1 MSTKTLRKRIALVA
15 VSALG
20 AGLLS
25 VAPASAATTTIV
37 ADDISITTTTTS
49 TLGANLGVCT
59 VSASASAT
67 VTTAASLVFT
77 AVSGAT
83 GYLKVTDGPGYF
95 SAVSGAGN
103 TLNASGSTATFV
115 GDVAGT
121 STLKATAVGKV
132 YVTAYTNA
140 DAAIESYV
148 ITVAASCAGDTFSPA
163 YSFFRGVTESGGD
176 TATTNVD
183 QTGSLDVENTSAYI
197 KYALWDAYSAAL
209 TTSGALVVTAT
220 NNARV
225 GINAAGTT
233 STAVLATTGGAGYIQ
248 VKAPTDG
255 TAVDTVVTATFNGVT
270 VGSKSIKIRG
280 LAKKLVVSDP
290 TIGLSGVAYTDT
302 TTNGVGTFTYQ
313 WQDSAGNALINGSRA
328 ASASALTGLNT
339 LVTAAAAGAGG
350 DSAAGT
356 ITKPTTLTGDTSYGE
371 GRFSCQGSTK
381 SGSAQIAVAGYNANL
396 ELIVSNVFTAQC
408 GGEVDTWTI
417 SLDKASYATG
427 EIGTLTITAKDAN
440 GAMPASYSTLSGV
453 AASSLGGGGTFIA
466 TPADT
471 AVTTLGVKTYKF
483 YATNTPGA
491 YTATVD
497 INAVTEYSAKFAQY
511 KVVDG
516 SGAVSLADV
525 LKAVVSLIASINKQ
539 IAALQKAL
547 LKK

>member
-1 MSTKTLRKRIALVA
+1 MSTKTLRKRIAVVA
-15 VSALG
+15 VSALT
-20 AGLLS
+20 AGLVS
-25 VAPASAATTTIV
+25 VVAAPSAFAGQAV
-37 ADDISITTTTTS
+37 AADFSITSTS
-49 TLGANLGVCT
+49 SSSAGANLGICT
-59 VSASASAT
+59 SSADASAT
-67 VTTAASLVFT
+67 ITTAASLVFT
-77 AVSGAT
+77 QATAAT

-95 SAVSGAGN
+95 SAVSGNGQ
-103 TLNASGSTATFV
+103 TLNSSGSTATF
-115 GDVAGT
+115 AGT
-121 STLKATAVGKV
+121 ATGTATLKATAVGKV
-132 YVTAYTNA
+132 YVTAYTTL
-140 DAAIESYV
+140 DAAVESYV
-148 ITVAASCAGDTFSPA
+148 ITVAASCAGDAFAPA
-163 YSFFRGVTESGGD
+163 YSFFRGVTASGEA
-176 TATTNVD
+176 ATTNVD

-255 TAVDTVVTATFNGVT
+255 TPVDTVVTATFNGVT
-270 VGSKSIKIRG
+270 VGSKAIKIRG
-280 LAKKLVVSDP
+280 VAKKLVVSDP
-290 TIGLSGVAYTDT
+290 TIGLSGIAYTGT
-302 TTNGVGTFTYQ
+302 TTDGVGTFTYQ
-313 WQDSAGNALINGSRA
+313 WQDSAGNALINGSRQ

-350 DSAAGT
+350 NSAAGA
-356 ITKPTTLTGDTSYGE
+356 ITLPTTLTGLTSYGE
-371 GRFSCQGSTK
+371 GRFSCQGSTT

-497 INAVTEYSAKFAQY
+497 INAETEYSAKYAQY
-511 KVVDG
+511 KVVDASG
-516 SGAVSLADV
+516 SVTNADV
-525 LKAVVSLIASINKQ
+525 LKAIVSLIASINKQ

>member
-1 MSTKTLRKRIALVA
+1 
-15 VSALG
+15 
-20 AGLLS
+20 
-25 VAPASAATTTIV
+25 
-37 ADDISITTTTTS
+37 
-49 TLGANLGVCT
+49 

-67 VTTAASLVFT
+67 ITTAATLTFT
-77 AVSGAT
+77 STTLGT

-95 SAVSGAGN
+95 SAVSGTDN
-103 TLNASGSTATFV
+103 TLNASGSTATF
-115 GDVAGT
+115 AGT
-121 STLKATAVGKV
+121 AGGTATLKATAVGKV
-132 YVTAYTNA
+132 YVTAFTSA
-140 DAAIESYV
+140 DAAVESYV

-163 YSFFRGVTESGGD
+163 NSFFRGVTASGEA
-176 TATTNVD
+176 ATTNVD
-183 QTGSLDVENTSAYI
+183 QTGSTDVENTSAYI
-197 KYALWDAYSAAL
+197 KYALWDAYDAEL

-255 TAVDTVVTATFNGVT
+255 AAVDTVVTATFNGVT

-290 TIGLSGVAYTDT
+290 TIGLSGIAYSGTST
-302 TTNGVGTFTYQ
+302 AGVGTFTYQ
-313 WQDSAGNALINGSRA
+313 WQDSAGNALINGSRDIA
-328 ASASALTGLNT
+328 ASALTGLNT
-339 LVTAAAAGAGG
+339 LVTAAGTGTASNA
-350 DSAAGT
+350 DSVPSA
-356 ITKPTTLTGDTSYGE
+356 LTGDDSYGV
-371 GRFSCQGSTK
+371 GTFSCQGSTK
-381 SGSAQIAVAGYNANL
+381 SGSASIAVAGYNANL

-525 LKAVVSLIASINKQ
+525 LKAIVSLIASINKQ

>member
-1 MSTKTLRKRIALVA
+1 
-15 VSALG
+15 
-20 AGLLS
+20 
-25 VAPASAATTTIV
+25 
-37 ADDISITTTTTS
+37 
-49 TLGANLGVCT
+49 

-67 VTTAASLVFT
+67 ITTAATLTFT
-77 AVSGAT
+77 STTLGT

-95 SAVSGAGN
+95 ATVSGTGN
-103 TLNASGSTATFV
+103 TLNASGSTATF
-115 GDVAGT
+115 AGT
-121 STLKATAVGKV
+121 AGGTATLKATAVGKV
-132 YVTAYTNA
+132 YVTAFTSA
-140 DAAIESYV
+140 DAAVESYV

-163 YSFFRGVTESGGD
+163 NSFFRGVTASGEA
-176 TATTNVD
+176 ATTNVD
-183 QTGSLDVENTSAYI
+183 QTGSTDVENTSAYI
-197 KYALWDAYSAAL
+197 KYALWDAYDAEL

-255 TAVDTVVTATFNGVT
+255 AAVDTVVTATFNGVT

-290 TIGLSGVAYTDT
+290 TIGLSGIAYSGTST
-302 TTNGVGTFTYQ
+302 AGVGTFTYQ
-313 WQDSAGNALINGSRA
+313 WQDSAGNALINGSRDIA
-328 ASASALTGLNT
+328 ASALTGLNT
-339 LVTAAAAGAGG
+339 LVTAAGTGTASNA
-350 DSAAGT
+350 DSVPSA
-356 ITKPTTLTGDTSYGE
+356 LTGDDSYGV
-371 GRFSCQGSTK
+371 GTFSCQGSTK
-381 SGSAQIAVAGYNANL
+381 SGSASIAVAGYNANL

-525 LKAVVSLIASINKQ
+525 LKAIVSLIASINKQ

>member
-1 MSTKTLRKRIALVA
+1 MSTKTLRKRIAVVA
-15 VSALG
+15 VSALA
-20 AGLLS
+20 AGLVS
-25 VAPASAATTTIV
+25 VVAAPSANAGV
-37 ADDISITTTTTS
+37 LLNSEISITTTTS
-49 TLGANLGVCT
+49 SASGANLGICT

-67 VTTAASLVFT
+67 ITTAASLVFT
-77 AVSGAT
+77 STTLGT

-95 SAVSGAGN
+95 ATVVGTGN

-115 GDVAGT
+115 GVVST
-121 STLKATAVGKV
+121 SATFKATAVGKV
-132 YVTAYTNA
+132 YVTAFTSA
-140 DAAIESYV
+140 DAAVESYV

-163 YSFFRGVTESGGD
+163 NSFFRGVTASGEA
-176 TATTNVD
+176 ATTNVD
-183 QTGSLDVENTSAYI
+183 QTGSTDVENTSAYI
-197 KYALWDAYSAAL
+197 KYALWDAYDAEL

-255 TAVDTVVTATFNGVT
+255 AAVDTVVTATFNGVT

-290 TIGLSGVAYTDT
+290 TIGLSGIAYSGTST
-302 TTNGVGTFTYQ
+302 AGVGTFTYQ
-313 WQDSAGNALINGSRA
+313 WQDSAGNALINGSRDIA
-328 ASASALTGLNT
+328 ASALTGLNT
-339 LVTAAAAGAGG
+339 LVTAAGTGTASNA
-350 DSAAGT
+350 DSVPSA
-356 ITKPTTLTGDTSYGE
+356 LTGDDSYGV
-371 GRFSCQGSTK
+371 GTFSCQGSTK
-381 SGSAQIAVAGYNANL
+381 SGSASIAVAGYNANL

-525 LKAVVSLIASINKQ
+525 LKAIVSLIASINKQ

>member
-1 MSTKTLRKRIALVA
+1 M
-15 VSALG
+15 
-20 AGLLS
+20 
-25 VAPASAATTTIV
+25 
-37 ADDISITTTTTS
+37 
-49 TLGANLGVCT
+49 
-59 VSASASAT
+59 
-67 VTTAASLVFT
+67 
-77 AVSGAT
+77 
-83 GYLKVTDGPGYF
+83 
-95 SAVSGAGN
+95 
-103 TLNASGSTATFV
+103 TF
-115 GDVAGT
+115 
-121 STLKATAVGKV
+121 TAVGKV
-132 YVTAYTNA
+132 YATVFNA
-140 DAAIESYV
+140 SDVAVEAYV
-148 ITVAASCAGDTFSPA
+148 ITVAATCAGDTFSPA
-163 YSFFRGVTESGGD
+163 YSFFRAVTASGEG
-176 TATTNVD
+176 ATTNVD
-183 QTGSLDVENTSAYI
+183 QSGATDVENTSAYI

-220 NNARV
+220 NNARI
-225 GINAAGTT
+225 GINGAGTT

-248 VKAPTDG
+248 VKASADG
-255 TAVDTVVTATFNGVT
+255 VATDTVVTATFNGVT

-280 LAKKLVVSDP
+280 VAKKIVVTDP
-290 TIGLSGVAYTDT
+290 TIGLSGQSYSATST
-302 TTNGVGTFTYQ
+302 AGVGTFTYQ
-313 WQDSAGNALINGSRA
+313 WQDAAGNALINGSNNIA
-328 ASASALTGLNT
+328 ASALTGLNT
-339 LVTAAAAGAGG
+339 LVT
-350 DSAAGT
+350 DAGT
-356 ITKPTTLTGDTSYGE
+356 GTASNADSVPSALTGDDSYGV
-371 GRFSCQGSTK
+371 GTFSCQGSTK
-381 SGSAQIAVAGYNANL
+381 SGSATIAVAGLNANQ
-396 ELIVSNVFTAQC
+396 ETIVSNTFTAQC

-516 SGAVSLADV
+516 SGAVSMADV
-525 LKAVVSLIASINKQ
+525 LKAIVSLIASINKQ

>member
-1 MSTKTLRKRIALVA
+1 MSTKTLRKRIAVVA
-15 VSALG
+15 VSALA
-20 AGLLS
+20 AGLVS
-25 VAPASAATTTIV
+25 VVAAPSANAASLVANDMKITSSAT
-37 ADDISITTTTTS
+37 ASG
-49 TLGANLGVCT
+49 GANLGICT
-59 VSASASAT
+59 VSENASAT
-67 VTTAASLVFT
+67 ITTAASLVFT
-77 AVSGAT
+77 AATGGT

-95 SAVSGAGN
+95 SAVSGTGV
-103 TLNASGSTATFV
+103 TLNTSGSTATFLNTSTS
-115 GDVAGT
+115 GT
-121 STLKATAVGKV
+121 ATLKATAVGKV
-132 YVTAYTNA
+132 YVTMFTEG
-140 DAAIESYV
+140 DAAVESYA

-163 YSFFRGVTESGGD
+163 NSFFRGVTASGQA
-176 TATTNVD
+176 ATTNVD
-183 QTGSLDVENTSAYI
+183 QTGSTDVENTSAYI
-197 KYALWDAYSAAL
+197 KYALWDAYDAAL
-209 TTSGALVVTAT
+209 TTAGALVVTAT

-255 TAVDTVVTATFNGVT
+255 AAVDTVVTATFNGVT

-290 TIGLSGVAYTDT
+290 TIGLSGIAYSGTST
-302 TTNGVGTFTYQ
+302 AGVGSFSYQ
-313 WQDSAGNALINGSRA
+313 WQDSAGNALINATQAGIA
-328 ASASALTGLNT
+328 ATALTGLNT
-339 LVTAAAAGAGG
+339 LVTAAGNGAASDLNYA
-350 DSAAGT
+350 
-356 ITKPTTLTGDTSYGE
+356 PTALTGDDSYGS
-371 GRFSCQGSTK
+371 GTFSCQGSTK
-381 SGSAQIAVAGYNANL
+381 SGSASIAVAGYNANL

-440 GAMPASYSTLSGV
+440 GAMPASSSTLSGV

-497 INAVTEYSAKFAQY
+497 INAVTEYSAKYAQY

-525 LKAVVSLIASINKQ
+525 LKAIVSLIASINKQ

>member
-1 MSTKTLRKRIALVA
+1 MSTKTLRKRIAVVA
-15 VSALG
+15 VSALT
-20 AGLLS
+20 AGLVS
-25 VAPASAATTTIV
+25 VVAAPSASAASLVAADMSITSTTT
-37 ADDISITTTTTS
+37 ASG
-49 TLGANLGVCT
+49 GANLGICT
-59 VSASASAT
+59 VSANASAT
-67 VTTAASLVFT
+67 ITTAASLVFT
-77 AVSGAT
+77 AATGGT

-95 SAVSGAGN
+95 SAVSGTGV
-103 TLNASGSTATFV
+103 TLNTSGSTATFLN
-115 GDVAGT
+115 T
-121 STLKATAVGKV
+121 STDGTASLKATAVGKV
-132 YVTAYTNA
+132 YVTMFTEA
-140 DAAIESYV
+140 DAAVESYV
-148 ITVAASCAGDTFSPA
+148 ITVAASCAADTFSPA
-163 YSFFRGVTESGGD
+163 YSFFRAVTASGEA
-176 TATTNVD
+176 ATTNVD
-183 QTGSLDVENTSAYI
+183 QTGATDVENTSAYI

-255 TAVDTVVTATFNGVT
+255 APVDTVVTATFNGVT

-290 TIGLSGVAYTDT
+290 TIGLSGIAYSGTST
-302 TTNGVGTFTYQ
+302 AGVGSFSYQ
-313 WQDSAGNALINGSRA
+313 WQDSAGNALINATQPGIA
-328 ASASALTGLNT
+328 ATALTGLNT
-339 LVTAAAAGAGG
+339 LVTAAGNGASS
-350 DSAAGT
+350 DLNYAPSA
-356 ITKPTTLTGDTSYGE
+356 LTGDDSYGS
-371 GRFSCQGSTK
+371 GTFSCQGSTK
-381 SGSAQIAVAGYNANL
+381 SGSASIAVAGYNANL

-408 GGEVDTWTI
+408 GGEVDTWAI

-497 INAVTEYSAKFAQY
+497 INAVTDYVAKFAQY

-525 LKAVVSLIASINKQ
+525 LKAIVSLIASINKQ